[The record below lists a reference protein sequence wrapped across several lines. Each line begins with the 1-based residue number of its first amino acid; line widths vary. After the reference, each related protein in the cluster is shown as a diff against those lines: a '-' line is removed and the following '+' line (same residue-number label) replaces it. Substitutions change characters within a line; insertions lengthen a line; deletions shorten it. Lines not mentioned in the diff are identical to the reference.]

1 MHANFFFFLT
11 DAWEGGGAHTR
22 YATHEGSVSLHGDI
36 CMQDILMRELYRPKY
51 VQEYQTATSTP
62 SLWMMATK
70 MEILDGKESCLTKNV
85 CVQVM
90 WD

>member
-1 MHANFFFFLT
+1 M
-11 DAWEGGGAHTR
+11 
-22 YATHEGSVSLHGDI
+22 SLHGDI

-85 CVQVM
+85 CVQAM
-90 WD
+90 LIHWDSFRERIYSACFFKISISVFCC